1 MAESSGTIS
10 PARFPR
16 DARPAWLNDPLIV
29 QVRDLYTRKGLS
41 TRTIADA
48 LGLSRWRVDRVLRAA
63 GVSVAPRG
71 AGRARPR
78 RPAEDLDRFGDE
90 ARALYEREGLS
101 TRKIAET
108 LRLSRPQVDRVL
120 RASGVTVAPRGA
132 GRARPSRRYQDPHEF
147 GDTLRT
153 LYSGERLSRRQVS
166 ERLGLSEGLV
176 RERLA
181 EYGIES
187 RTRGRCNREDRHC
200 LPEDQ
205 VIEYYRES
213 GLSAEQAGKLLGV
226 SCGILLRAAH
236 DHGVAVRPGASTQR
250 HVGPIQLVDAMY
262 ADPLVRKT
270 LARHNVPVV
279 RTAGPIWQ
287 RFPEPILMRTQ
298 LCVELYVDCGA
309 SARQIE
315 LLTGQPASRIRR
327 WLLQADVPLRPPGG
341 RSPLRLRWEARHC
354 GATRSRKLK
363 DRRVEPRRS
372 SRDTQ
377 R

>member
-1 MAESSGTIS
+1 MAESSGTNS
-10 PARFPR
+10 SARFPR

-120 RASGVTVAPRGA
+120 RAAGATVAPRGA

-147 GDTLRT
+147 GDTLRK

-166 ERLGLSEGLV
+166 ERLSLSEGLV

-200 LPEDQ
+200 LREDQ
-205 VIEYYRES
+205 YRQADRADLHFVQVGRQRRDRPAEADADPHRDDDPHRQES
-213 GLSAEQAGKLLGV
+213 VERGQPCQDRRLGGGGWSLGDIVAHVRARGVQAAGL
-226 SCGILLRAAH
+226 
-236 DHGVAVRPGASTQR
+236 VARTIAPCIPGA
-250 HVGPIQLVDAMY
+250 
-262 ADPLVRKT
+262 
-270 LARHNVPVV
+270 
-279 RTAGPIWQ
+279 
-287 RFPEPILMRTQ
+287 
-298 LCVELYVDCGA
+298 A
-309 SARQIE
+309 S
-315 LLTGQPASRIRR
+315 
-327 WLLQADVPLRPPGG
+327 W
-341 RSPLRLRWEARHC
+341 
-354 GATRSRKLK
+354 
-363 DRRVEPRRS
+363 
-372 SRDTQ
+372 
-377 R
+377 